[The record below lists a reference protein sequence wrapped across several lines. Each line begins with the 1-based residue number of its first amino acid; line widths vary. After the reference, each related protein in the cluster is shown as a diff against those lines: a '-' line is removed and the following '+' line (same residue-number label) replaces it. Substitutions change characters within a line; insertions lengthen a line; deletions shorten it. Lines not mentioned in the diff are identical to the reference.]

1 MRTNYVLIDYENVQP
16 AAMSVLDA
24 EHFRVQV
31 FVGPGQSKVSFE
43 IASALQRMGPRAE
56 YIRVSAPGRNA
67 LDFHIAFHLGQLAL
81 REPDAYFHII
91 SRDSGFDPLIAHLK
105 TLKVYACRSADVT
118 EMPIVKAG
126 LSQPVSER
134 AAVVVKNLKQRGAAL
149 PRSVATLTN
158 SIGALFQKQLTE
170 DELSRV
176 FGHLQ
181 STGVVSVQGTK
192 VSYSLPSEGAPACR

>member
-56 YIRVSAPGRNA
+56 YIRVSAPGKNA

-91 SRDSGFDPLIAHLK
+91 SRDSGFDPLISHLK
-105 TLKVYACRSADVT
+105 TLKVFACRSTDVT

-126 LSQPVSER
+126 LSQPVAER
-134 AAVVVKNLKQRGAAL
+134 AAVVVAQAAW
-149 PRSVATLTN
+149 PRCRETSRPDELDRRAV
-158 SIGALFQKQLTE
+158 QKQLSD
-170 DELSRV
+170 DELSASGTCIDRHRL
-176 FGHLQ
+176 GAGDE
-181 STGVVSVQGTK
+181 GVIF
-192 VSYSLPSEGAPACR
+192 RR